1 MADVER
7 PHNPAKVGFNFWPKR
22 AWQRYTLVIAVVA
35 ILVVAILIFA
45 NRERLPQLS
54 EMGIAPRTQTFVPLA
69 EVEAWTPG
77 PLDREGFAAV
87 AENSRFALLL
97 QPDTT
102 QIAVRSKQTGFLW
115 RSNPA
120 KAKLEQE
127 TVKGLLRTNL
137 ESPFV
142 LEYVTAGKTQRNMTN
157 ALDAKLD
164 KRFVRTDRGIEV
176 TYRYPKL
183 GLALAIRYEL
193 TDHGL
198 EVTVPSQ
205 GIEESGDNRLF
216 TLQLLP
222 FFGAV
227 SGTEEEGYL
236 FVPDGPGGLI
246 YYDRSHPPSGNRYDY
261 MIYDDDPA
269 NLQERDIP
277 REAVAYPVFGLKR
290 GDQAYA
296 AIVKDGKA
304 TTRITAMPAGVQTS
318 YHSIAAKFVYREEY
332 LRKVSTMAP
341 PINSVQKER
350 IRQDRKV
357 DYRLLSG
364 DAANYSGMAQT
375 YRDYLLETKQL
386 PPSLPPA
393 EHVPMLL
400 GLVGGGTKD
409 VFGGNRYISATTFM
423 QAEEMV
429 SSLADQG
436 VKNLRIQFQGWQDG
450 GFIGSDRRFP
460 VQTKLGGAQGA
471 KRFTAAMKTRG
482 IPVLFE
488 DDLTW
493 MKIGKTDVSMK
504 TEGIRSIDTTV
515 FHDRKDVNFL
525 LNPVTAVRSA
535 KETIDRLAELGV
547 SGILYNGVGST
558 VFRDYNKQALEREDT
573 AYLYAQLLSYT
584 KARMGLAATNRG
596 NDYAL
601 ASSDLLTRF
610 PLESSYDFLVD
621 ETVPFY
627 PMAVH
632 GSLLYTGVEG
642 NLRSEYGKEQL
653 KAIEYGAIPS
663 FRLTYERSRELKG
676 TNYDDLYSSEYA
688 VWKDRVIEE
697 YKTFD
702 QLAPLVNRRM
712 IRHEKQAEGVY
723 AVTYDDGSRVT
734 VDYNTNRFEVTKGG
748 SAP

>member
-1 MADVER
+1 MADIER
-7 PHNPAKVGFNFWPKR
+7 PHNPTAFKLWTKR
-22 AWQRYTLVIAVVA
+22 SWQRYTYVIAVVA
-35 ILVVAILIFA
+35 ILVIALVIVLS
-45 NRERLPQLS
+45 RDTLPQLS
-54 EMGIAPRTQTFVPLA
+54 EMGIAPRTQTLLPLA
-69 EVEAWTPG
+69 EGEVWTPG
-77 PLDREGFAAV
+77 PLDGEGFATV
-87 AENSRFALLL
+87 VENGRFTLLL
-97 QPDTT
+97 DPHTT
-102 QIAVRSKQTGFLW
+102 QIAVRSKQSDFLW

-120 KAKLEQE
+120 KAKLEKE
-127 TVKGLLRTNL
+127 SAKGLLRSNL

-142 LEYVTAGKTQRNMTN
+142 LEYVTAGNTQRNMTN

-164 KRFVRTDRGIEV
+164 KSFVKTDRGVEV
-176 TYRYPKL
+176 TYRYSKL

-198 EVTVPSQ
+198 EVKVPSQ

-222 FFGAV
+222 FFGTV
-227 SGTEEEGYL
+227 SGTEEDGYL

-246 YYDRSHPPSGNRYDY
+246 YYDRSRPPSGNRYDY
-261 MIYDDDPA
+261 MIYDNDPA

-277 REAVAYPVFGLKR
+277 REAIAYPVFGLKR

-296 AIVKDGKA
+296 AIVKDGKS
-304 TTRITAMPAGVQTS
+304 TTRITMMPAGAQTS
-318 YHSIAAKFVYREEY
+318 FHSIAAKFVYREEY

-341 PINSVQKER
+341 PVNTVQKER

-357 DYRLLSG
+357 EYRLLSG

-386 PPSLPPA
+386 PPPMPPT
-393 EHVPMLL
+393 EHMPMLI

-409 VFGGNRYISATTFM
+409 VFGDNRYIPATTFT
-423 QAEEMV
+423 QAEEIV
-429 SSLADQG
+429 SALAEQG
-436 VKNLRIQFQGWQDG
+436 ATNLRIQFQGWQDG
-450 GFIGSDRRFP
+450 GFTGSDWRFP

-471 KRFTAAMKTRG
+471 KRFTAAMKARG

-515 FHDRKDVNFL
+515 FHDRRGVNFL
-525 LNPVTAVRSA
+525 LNPVRAVRAA
-535 KETIDRLAELGV
+535 KETIDRLADIGV
-547 SGILYNGVGST
+547 DGIFYNGVGST

-573 AYLYAQLLSYT
+573 AYLYAELLAYT
-584 KARMGLAATNRG
+584 KARMGLAATDRG

-610 PLESSYDFLVD
+610 PLESSYDYFVD

-627 PMAVH
+627 PMVVH

-642 NLRSEYGKEQL
+642 NLRSEYGKELL

-676 TNYDDLYSSEYA
+676 TNYEDLYSSEYA
-688 VWKDRVIEE
+688 VWKDRVVEE
-697 YKTFD
+697 YKAFD
-702 QLAPLVNRRM
+702 QLATLVNRRM
-712 IRHEKQAEGVY
+712 IRHEKQVEGVY

-734 VDYNTNRFEVTKGG
+734 VDYNTNRFEVTEGG